1 MKIRKQSKHINSS
14 RINENLSFVT
24 YVVRTQ
30 SVWSENT
37 GCVEHRRQLQA
48 PRRERDS
55 EQAHTSPHSSPEQQS
70 ATGHSLRV
78 DEHVLLEVLPPH
90 EQLVTVVTL
99 EVLLPRVDDH
109 VGFQVSLL
117 GERLVTQS
125 TPVVLLTC
133 ILTRMIPLW
142 IKVPRA
148 LSAWR
153 DTLYRYVAEAGIKQN
168 WLVHGTSHSRTVY
181 LEPLRATELY
191 AATKASEANK
201 PDLWL
206 LIYTH
211 TLYCLQLTHD
221 TSSGG
226 KKSLITLVPN
236 LIQSFFFF

>member
-1 MKIRKQSKHINSS
+1 M
-14 RINENLSFVT
+14 
-24 YVVRTQ
+24 
-30 SVWSENT
+30 WNT
-37 GCVEHRRQLQA
+37 GDTGTTAGDRQWA
-48 PRRERDS
+48 GT
-55 EQAHTSPHSSPEQQS
+55 HKPHSSPKQPS
-70 ATGHSLRV
+70 ATGHSLCV

-109 VGFQVSLL
+109 VGLQVSLL

-133 ILTRMIPLW
+133 TLTRMITLW
-142 IKVPRA
+142 IKVPPA

-153 DTLYRYVAEAGIKQN
+153 DTLYRYVAEAGMKQN
-168 WLVHGTSHSRTVY
+168 WLVTGTSHSRTVY

-206 LIYTH
+206 LTYTH

-236 LIQSFFFF
+236 LIQSFF